1 MYNMYNHITDRAHVL
16 INFLY
21 NMVKKGGIKCW
32 TGTAKN

>member
-1 MYNMYNHITDRAHVL
+1 MYNHITDHAHVL

-21 NMVKKGGIKCW
+21 NMVKKGRIKWW